1 MKLRSLKP
9 SSRRGFTLWEIV
21 IASGILGIVIV
32 NVSLLLR
39 ATSANY
45 DDNQAVQSL
54 DLHAR
59 QTLDRIVIAL
69 QSAAKNSVI
78 PAAEAPLY
86 SSAVDYDISLG
97 FENGEFVWGEPERIG
112 LQMDT
117 GEVLWFRGVSTEEER
132 RVVWGRYVS
141 PSMAGETPNNGL
153 DDNANGIIDE
163 LGLSFTVDGDAV
175 RVRLTLERENTNGAL
190 IQREFEQ
197 VVSFRN

>member
-1 MKLRSLKP
+1 MKLRNRRS

-39 ATSANY
+39 ATSENH
-45 DDNQAVQSL
+45 DNNQAVQSL

-86 SSAVDYDISLG
+86 SSAVDYDVSMG
-97 FENGEFVWGEPERIG
+97 VENGKVVWGEPERIG

-117 GEVLWFRGVSTEEER
+117 GEVLWFRSMSTEDER

-141 PSMAGETPNNGL
+141 PAMAGEEPQNGL

-175 RVRLTLERENTNGAL
+175 RVRMTLERENTNGAL
-190 IQREFEQ
+190 VQREFEQ